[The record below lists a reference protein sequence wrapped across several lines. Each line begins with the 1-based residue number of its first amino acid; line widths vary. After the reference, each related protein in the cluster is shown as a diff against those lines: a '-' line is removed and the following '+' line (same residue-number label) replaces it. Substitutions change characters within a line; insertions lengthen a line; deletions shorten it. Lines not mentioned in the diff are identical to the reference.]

1 MILLNVYCY
10 KQRLSYLFDIP
21 NHSVQGI
28 CWAKFLKDVRTRRRS
43 RFCIFLSI
51 KTLLINVFFPFAGV
65 AQHCRTLTVLYNSS
79 SLGMVRKW

>member
-28 CWAKFLKDVRTRRRS
+28 CRAKFLKDVRTRRRS
-43 RFCIFLSI
+43 RVCIFLSI
-51 KTLLINVFFPFAGV
+51 KTL
-65 AQHCRTLTVLYNSS
+65 
-79 SLGMVRKW
+79 